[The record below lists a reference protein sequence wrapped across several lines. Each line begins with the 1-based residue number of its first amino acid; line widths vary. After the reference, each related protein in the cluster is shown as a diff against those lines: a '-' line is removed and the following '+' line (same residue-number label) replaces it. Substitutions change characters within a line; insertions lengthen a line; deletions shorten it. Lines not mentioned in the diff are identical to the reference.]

1 VQVAQFC
8 RTIPKF
14 GTEAPRKRK
23 ASLSGVGVV
32 SSLLA
37 SPLLN
42 SKRRRTGGRDGENDE
57 ESEDEHVDSGV
68 SALLETA
75 RATLHGMARSAAAAA
90 AFNSTGSSSSS
101 SSARVSG
108 PGPIGIRPVLQ
119 SGKCQH
125 NVAASSNSVSRP
137 TGVSSSGASLV
148 STSASSSGATAALS
162 AAEPRPTLKVN
173 VVPLPTHAA
182 IPSATTP
189 IAAAVSK
196 GPTAIVSGR
205 DATIAPGI
213 IAGRISNSQASNSGA
228 PSLAAPST
236 PQQLSSGSYMSSSNY
251 SKPDL
256 QSHRNMLMGS
266 AHKSLE
272 IVDHCKRQITPADRL
287 EIVKDLHA
295 SILVSSPHCSVG
307 CRLSRR
313 LTRARC
319 MFV

>member
-37 SPLLN
+37 SPLLI

-90 AFNSTGSSSSS
+90 AVNSTGSSS

-119 SGKCQH
+119 SGKGQH
-125 NVAASSNSVSRP
+125 TVAASSNSVSRP

-148 STSASSSGATAALS
+148 STSAPSSGATAALS

-189 IAAAVSK
+189 IAAAASK

-205 DATIAPGI
+205 DAPIAPGI

-236 PQQLSSGSYMSSSNY
+236 PQQPSSASYMSISNY

-295 SILVSSPHCSVG
+295 SILVSLPHCSVD
-307 CRLSRR
+307 CRLSR
-313 LTRARC
+313 
-319 MFV
+319 